1 MRRILD
7 LFGDLFWGGV
17 AALVGLAVIV
27 TVLRF
32 ARSKVPATAGIVNKT
47 SAVTGVQI

>member
-7 LFGDLFWGGV
+7 VFGDLFWGGV

-27 TVLRF
+27 TLLRF
-32 ARSKVPATAGIVNKT
+32 ARNKLPVTAGVVNKT
-47 SAVTGVQI
+47 SQVTGVQI

>member
-7 LFGDLFWGGV
+7 TFGDLFWGGV

-32 ARSKVPATAGIVNKT
+32 ARSKVPVMAGVVNKT
-47 SAVTGVQI
+47 GAVTGFNI